1 MKARTRQAAEPLNAE
16 AKSSSE
22 IEIDKNAANA
32 VDVPAAAAQP
42 AEGWPIYCGWHST
55 EHEYPAFKVSE
66 GPMPNAIEF
75 AWMAF
80 NPRRSRWR
88 SLSIQSML
96 VYRILLDCG
105 PNIQKAEID
114 EHGQAW
120 VRLSPYG
127 PRPAPTHDELAKML
141 PGKMPDG
148 SCSPRSV
155 SRWIV
160 ELERGDLLRTRR
172 MPGPDPGSGCR
183 TEYRIRIPSMVIE
196 AYRQRLAAKAD
207 AAAAKASQAVE
218 TATGPDRPTGQTEA
232 PNRTESVS
240 NRTALSGSRSSIP
253 RQTDT
258 NHGRGDARAFM
269 DGAANATGPAGPDP
283 ATDGRSQVNP
293 TDRTGPTKADR
304 IEAASAALL
313 AHELG
318 RAGPDP
324 AVESSRDLN
333 RRFIEA
339 FRKRTGSDPTQADLK
354 AIIRQGLGADA
365 AEAKQAALAAL
376 GAFGVRGPNVH
387 RLLSSHPPDAIVD
400 AIRRCEKH
408 RLRAG
413 GLVRWLLHGGE
424 PPEIS
429 GKRQASRSSR

>member
-1 MKARTRQAAEPLNAE
+1 MNAGTQAAEPLKSEAE
-16 AKSSSE
+16 SSSE
-22 IEIDKNAANA
+22 LNSDKAQSNAA
-32 VDVPAAAAQP
+32 DRLR
-42 AEGWPIYCGWHST
+42 EDWPIYCGWHST
-55 EHEYPAFKVSE
+55 EQQFDAYHVKE

-80 NPRRSRWR
+80 NPRRARWR
-88 SLSIQSML
+88 SVSIPAMTI
-96 VYRILLDCG
+96 YRILLDCG
-105 PNIQKAEID
+105 PDIRKAEID

-127 PRPAPTHDELAKML
+127 PRPAPTHEEIAKML

-155 SRWIV
+155 SRWIG

-196 AYRQRLAAKAD
+196 AFRQRLEAD
-207 AAAAKASQAVE
+207 AAAKASKALG
-218 TATGPDRPTGQTEA
+218 TAIAGGHPTGQTEP
-232 PNRTESVS
+232 PNRTETVS

-269 DGAANATGPAGPDP
+269 DGTVNATGPAGTVP
-283 ATDGRSQVNP
+283 ATDDRSQV
-293 TDRTGPTKADR
+293 DRTGPTKADR

-324 AVESSRDLN
+324 AVERAADLN

-339 FRKRTGSDPTQADLK
+339 VRKRTGSDPTSSELK
-354 AIIRQGLGADA
+354 AVIRQALGADA

-376 GAFGVRGPNVH
+376 GAFGVRGPNLH
-387 RLLSSHPPDAIVD
+387 RLLSSHSPDAIED
-400 AIRRCEKH
+400 AIRRCQKA
-408 RLRAG
+408 RLGAG
-413 GLVRWLLHGGE
+413 GLIRWMLQGGE

-429 GKRQASRSSR
+429 GKRKAARSSR

>member
-1 MKARTRQAAEPLNAE
+1 MKARTRAAEPLNAE
-16 AKSSSE
+16 AESSSE
-22 IEIDKNAANA
+22 IENDN
-32 VDVPAAAAQP
+32 VFAAASAESAAVAASSP
-42 AEGWPIYCGWHST
+42 ADWPIFCGWHST
-55 EHEYPAFKVSE
+55 EQQIDAYHVKE

-80 NPRRSRWR
+80 DPRRARWR
-88 SLSIQSML
+88 SVSIQAMAI
-96 VYRILLDCG
+96 YRILLDCG
-105 PNIQKAEID
+105 PDVRKAELD

-127 PRPAPTHDELAKML
+127 PRPAPTHEEIAKML

-155 SRWIV
+155 SRWIS

-172 MPGPDPGSGCR
+172 MPGPKPGSGCR

-196 AYRQRLAAKAD
+196 AFRQRLAAKA
-207 AAAAKASQAVE
+207 ATAAAKASKAVE
-218 TATGPDRPTGQTEA
+218 IGSEADSPTGQTEP
-232 PNRTESVS
+232 PNRTESVC
-240 NRTALSGSRSSIP
+240 NRTGLSGSRSSIP

-269 DGAANATGPAGPDP
+269 DDAADATGSTGSVP
-283 ATDGRSQVNP
+283 ATDDRSQV
-293 TDRTGPTKADR
+293 DRTGPAKADQ

-324 AVESSRDLN
+324 AVERAADLN
-333 RRFIEA
+333 RRFIDA
-339 FRKRTGSDPTQADLK
+339 FRKRTGADPTHAELK
-354 AIIRQGLGADA
+354 AIIREGLGADA

-376 GAFGVRGPNVH
+376 GAFGVRGPNLH
-387 RLLSSHPPDAIVD
+387 RLLSSHPPDAIRD
-400 AIRRCEKH
+400 AIERCRKH
-408 RLRAG
+408 RLGAG
-413 GLVRWLLHGGE
+413 GLIRWMLQGGE

-429 GKRQASRSSR
+429 GKRKAARTSR